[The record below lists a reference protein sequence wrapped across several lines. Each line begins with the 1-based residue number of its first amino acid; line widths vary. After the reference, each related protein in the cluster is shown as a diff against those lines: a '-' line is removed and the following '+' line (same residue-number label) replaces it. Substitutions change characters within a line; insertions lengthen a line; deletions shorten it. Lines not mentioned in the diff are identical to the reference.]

1 MGPTGEQWWC
11 PHHIQTISILPFLL
25 IWIIFWIESQT
36 IIVNWIIYWIESQWF
51 IWIWIIFWIEF
62 SLNDFELNIEL
73 NQFCAKFKLWIESIW
88 VSNRAKLHWIHPTQY
103 ASRYPPASAALR
115 PCHALARS
123 RQSCTWYAIFQK
135 YCINTPHKTHLLFRN
150 SWLTVCQLR
159 VSPYDFFIFVLRL
172 PKHFYWFQH
181 S

>member
-88 VSNRAKLHWIHPTQY
+88 VSNRAMTVRGAHVVHSKL
-103 ASRYPPASAALR
+103 S
-115 PCHALARS
+115 ARS
-123 RQSCTWYAIFQK
+123 TASDLVHNWSTRYRRLQSVNRGVNKK
-135 YCINTPHKTHLLFRN
+135 YLLGWHHQSDWR
-150 SWLTVCQLR
+150 
-159 VSPYDFFIFVLRL
+159 
-172 PKHFYWFQH
+172 
-181 S
+181 